1 MITAT
6 VTFEL
11 TILYFVA
18 ANVIGI
24 LAYVLYVKYQS
35 RRHVRHTRLI
45 TKAILAY
52 LRITEV
58 KVSVQC
64 ISPEVNKNFIAFIES
79 EPMKRFRLSHL
90 VEATLRD
97 HVRATCGLELD
108 RVYWRFIVK
117 EKMAEGDDEY
127 MRESLRAMVHSKY
140 EISDGSIE
148 MFEAASKSAGYR
160 S

>member
-11 TILYFVA
+11 TIMYFVA
-18 ANVIGI
+18 ANVIAIIGFA
-24 LAYVLYVKYQS
+24 LHLKYQA
-35 RRHVRHTRLI
+35 RRHQRHTRLI
-45 TKAILAY
+45 TKVIFEY
-52 LRITEV
+52 LRATAGKITV
-58 KVSVQC
+58 RC
-64 ISPEVNKNFIAFIES
+64 ISPDSNKNFIAFIES
-79 EPMKRFRLSHL
+79 EPMKQVRMSQL

-117 EKMAEGDDEY
+117 EKAAKPNGEVV
-127 MRESLRAMVHSKY
+127 RESLRSMVHSKY
-140 EISDGSIE
+140 EVSDGSFE
-148 MFEAASKSAGYR
+148 MFEEASKSAGL